1 MGDDTKL
8 LLESMRGVEGPA
20 GDEPVCYDVKS
31 LLEATRNRV
40 YTAEGRELVESAR
53 RENGAENKKPN

>member
-8 LLESMRGVEGPA
+8 LLESMRGVEVPV

-40 YTAEGRELVESAR
+40 YSAEGRELVEWAMGK
-53 RENGAENKKPN
+53 NGSEKKTN